1 MVRTAALFIKM
12 RMVRTPFAFLLLAG
26 LSWMSLWTLHLP
38 PENQF
43 SWLSLPERQSTSHL
57 REETVVTDIKPLR
70 RTNLEIVRS
79 ATAIDLTYID
89 VTKNHTEHP
98 HCGARDERG
107 NWGYIHDETALR
119 RSPPP
124 FPTDNLQQDCQVRD
138 SNYIMLTKRVTM
150 DKEAHDNRPFSDGK
164 RAKILCIIYS
174 TDAGHDKKIP
184 AIRESWGQKCDGF
197 MVGSNKTDASVNAVD
212 IPHAGPEIYRNMWQ
226 KVRSIWSYVYDYYYE
241 KYDWFHIGGDDM
253 YVLVEN
259 LRLYLESDEIKM
271 ASNGGETLPVGIQSF
286 QTPLYLGRRFA
297 YDGKMSRIYNSG
309 GPGYTLNKAALKLL
323 VNDGWGAAAE
333 RETYAEDL
341 FLAAAF
347 RENGVLA
354 YDTKDDSGAERYMHY
369 PPGLHVD
376 DKLDV
381 KYSWYKKDSIDV
393 QMGLNHSSP
402 KSIAFHYISPDLMR
416 RMHAILYRIC
426 DSL

>member
-1 MVRTAALFIKM
+1 MKYSWMTSLLHTLSYIRTYVPGLVNKTYIHHDGKMMMTTKAQLIKM
-12 RMVRTPFAFLLLAG
+12 RMVRAPFAFLLLAG

-38 PENQF
+38 AVDQLP
-43 SWLSLPERQSTSHL
+43 LLASLPDQHQSASHHL
-57 REETVVTDIKPLR
+57 IAEEPRIPRVVAVHKPLR
-70 RTNLEIVRS
+70 RTNLEIVRN
-79 ATAIDLTYID
+79 ATAIDLAYID
-89 VTKNHTEHP
+89 VSNNHSEHP

-107 NWGYIHDETALR
+107 NWGFVHDDTALR
-119 RSPPP
+119 RSPPT
-124 FPTDNLQQDCQVRD
+124 FSTDRLQQDCQVRD
-138 SNYIMLTKRVTM
+138 SNYIMLTKRVSV
-150 DKEAHDNRPFSDGK
+150 DQEAHDSRANSDGN
-164 RAKILCIIYS
+164 RVKILCIIYS

-184 AIRESWGQKCDGF
+184 AIRETWGQKCDGF

-226 KVRSIWSYVYDYYYE
+226 KVRSLWSYVYDYYYE
-241 KYDWFHIGGDDM
+241 TYDWFHIGGDDM

-271 ASNGGETLPVGIQSF
+271 ASNGGETLPVGKQRK

-297 YDGKMSRIYNSG
+297 YDGKLSRIYNSG

-333 RETYAEDL
+333 RQTYAEDL
-341 FLAAAF
+341 FLGAAF

-369 PPGLHVD
+369 PVSTTLRLLSYCG
-376 DKLDV
+376 
-381 KYSWYKKDSIDV
+381 
-393 QMGLNHSSP
+393 
-402 KSIAFHYISPDLMR
+402 
-416 RMHAILYRIC
+416 
-426 DSL
+426 

>member
-1 MVRTAALFIKM
+1 
-12 RMVRTPFAFLLLAG
+12 
-26 LSWMSLWTLHLP
+26 
-38 PENQF
+38 
-43 SWLSLPERQSTSHL
+43 
-57 REETVVTDIKPLR
+57 
-70 RTNLEIVRS
+70 
-79 ATAIDLTYID
+79 
-89 VTKNHTEHP
+89 
-98 HCGARDERG
+98 
-107 NWGYIHDETALR
+107 
-119 RSPPP
+119 
-124 FPTDNLQQDCQVRD
+124 
-138 SNYIMLTKRVTM
+138 
-150 DKEAHDNRPFSDGK
+150 
-164 RAKILCIIYS
+164 
-174 TDAGHDKKIP
+174 
-184 AIRESWGQKCDGF
+184 
-197 MVGSNKTDASVNAVD
+197 
-212 IPHAGPEIYRNMWQ
+212 MWQ

-369 PPGLHVD
+369 PVSMTHDCSLVVD
-376 DKLDV
+376 EIAVVAFCFAFAYAINFLPSFSLD
-381 KYSWYKKDSIDV
+381 ST
-393 QMGLNHSSP
+393 
-402 KSIAFHYISPDLMR
+402 
-416 RMHAILYRIC
+416 
-426 DSL
+426 